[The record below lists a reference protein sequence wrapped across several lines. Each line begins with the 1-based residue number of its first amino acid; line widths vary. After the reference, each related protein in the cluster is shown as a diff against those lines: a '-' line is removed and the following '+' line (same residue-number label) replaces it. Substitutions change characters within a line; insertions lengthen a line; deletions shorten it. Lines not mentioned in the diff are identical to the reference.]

1 MPYTS
6 QIDTAKTIRK
16 ELKSSFPGIKF
27 WVTSKSSINV
37 SWIDGPTE
45 ETVDAVVMP
54 FKKVS
59 YCEASGEVLS
69 GGNTYV
75 FTTRLFSEAALNH
88 GLKLEAAKNRSIWSA
103 INFDEVELKANWD
116 DRGFCING
124 KREYTVF
131 DYNRVDLS
139 GEVYENLSSIDLT
152 NGIPVEKTIEAVET
166 VEEVVELAELVESI
180 KVSEAVQ
187 EILDIRADRYCGRKE
202 QRIDRYEGLAAKHS
216 DLASQ
221 YYNQSTEMSKCIP
234 MGQPILVGHYSEK
247 GDRNFRDR
255 IWNKMGQS
263 VKHNETAEYYR
274 GKSAAAD
281 SNDAIYGDDPEAITK
296 VSAKIAELEA
306 NQESMKASNKI
317 IKSTKLSDG
326 EKIEALQQNGHS
338 IESAKE
344 ILLPQKWRGAGYQGY
359 ELTNNSA
366 NIRRMKQRLEGLERS
381 LLAAAD
387 KGDEEKEY
395 PEHDMTVITARSID
409 RLQLCFEGKPSGDV
423 RKILKANGF
432 RWSPSNTAW
441 QRHLSNSAY
450 ALNQVLAELGKLLC
464 KV

>member
-6 QIDTAKTIRK
+6 DADKAKTIRK
-16 ELKSSFPGIKF
+16 DLKASFPGIKF
-27 WVTSKSSINV
+27 WVTSKNSIKV

-45 ETVDAVVMP
+45 KAVNAVIMH
-54 FKKVS
+54 FEKVS

-75 FTTRLFSEAALNH
+75 FTNRLFSEAALNH
-88 GLKLEAAKNRSIWSA
+88 GLKLEAAKNRTIWSA
-103 INFDEVELKANWD
+103 INFDEVELDPNWD
-116 DRGFCING
+116 DRGFSING

-139 GEVYENLSSIDLT
+139 GEVYENLASLDLT
-152 NGIPVEKTIEAVET
+152 DGIPVEEVTEAVEI
-166 VEEVVELAELVESI
+166 VEEIVEVTEQVE
-180 KVSEAVQ
+180 VSEAVQ
-187 EILDIRADRYCGRKE
+187 EILDIRADRYSDRKE
-202 QRIDRYEGLAAKHS
+202 QRVERYEGLVAKHRT
-216 DLASQ
+216 LAEQS
-221 YYNQSTEMSKCIP
+221 YNQSTEMSKCIP
-234 MGQPILVGHYSEK
+234 MGQPILIGHYSEK

-263 VKHNETAEYYR
+263 VKHSDTAKYYS
-274 GKSAAAD
+274 GKAAAAD

-326 EKIEALQQNGHS
+326 EKVEALHQNGHS

-344 ILLPQKWRGAGYQGY
+344 ILSPQKWRGAGYQGY

-366 NIRRMKQRLEGLERS
+366 NIRRMKQRLEELERS
-381 LLAAAD
+381 LLAAAV

-395 PEHDMTVITARSID
+395 PEHNMTVITARSID
-409 RLQLCFEGKPSGDV
+409 RLQLIFEGKPSGDV
-423 RKILKANGF
+423 RKILKSNGF
-432 RWSPSNTAW
+432 RWAPSSTAW
-441 QRHLSNSAY
+441 QRHLGNSAY
-450 ALNQVLAELGKLLC
+450 ALDRVLAELGKLKCLTA
-464 KV
+464 

>member
-6 QIDTAKTIRK
+6 EVDTAKTIRK

-37 SWIDGPTE
+37 SWIDGPTQE
-45 ETVDAVVMP
+45 AVDAVVIP

-59 YCEASGEVLS
+59 YCASSGEVLS

-75 FTTRLFSEAALNH
+75 FTNRLFSESALNH
-88 GLKLEAAKNRSIWSA
+88 GLKLEAAKNRTIWSA

-116 DRGFCING
+116 DRGFGISG

-139 GEVYENLSSIDLT
+139 GEVCGNLASIDLT
-152 NGIPVEKTIEAVET
+152 NGIPVEEVTEAVEI
-166 VEEVVELAELVESI
+166 VEEIVE
-180 KVSEAVQ
+180 VSESAEVLEAVE
-187 EILDIRADRYCGRKE
+187 EILEIRADRYSDRKE
-202 QRIDRYEGLAAKHS
+202 QRVDRYEGLAAKHN
-216 DLASQ
+216 DLAKQS
-221 YYNQSTEMSKCIP
+221 YDQSTEMSKCIP
-234 MGQPILVGHYSEK
+234 MGQPILIGHYSEK
-247 GDRNFRDR
+247 SDRNYRDR

-263 VKHNETAEYYR
+263 VKHNDTAEYYR
-274 GKSAAAD
+274 GKAAAAD

-296 VSAKIAELEA
+296 VSAKVAELEA
-306 NQESMKASNKI
+306 KQELMKASNKI
-317 IKSTKLSDG
+317 IKSA
-326 EKIEALQQNGHS
+326 KIDDKIAALVELGYNP
-338 IESAKE
+338 ESAEE
-344 ILLPQKWRGAGYQGY
+344 IMTPQRWRGAGYQGY

-381 LLAAAD
+381 LLAAAV

-395 PEHDMTVITARSID
+395 PEYNMTVVTARSID

-423 RKILKANGF
+423 RNILKSNGF

-441 QRHLSNSAY
+441 QRHLGNSAY
-450 ALNQVLAELGKLLC
+450 ALDRVLAELGKLKCLTA
-464 KV
+464 

>member
-6 QIDTAKTIRK
+6 AVDTAKTIRK
-16 ELKSSFPGIKF
+16 DLKTIFPSIKF
-27 WVTSKSSINV
+27 WVTSKNSINV
-37 SWIDGPTE
+37 SWVDGPTKE
-45 ETVDAVVMP
+45 SVDAAVMR
-54 FKKVS
+54 FRSVS

-75 FTTRLFSEAALNH
+75 FTNRLFSEAALNH

-103 INFDEVELKANWD
+103 INFNEVELKANWD
-116 DRGFCING
+116 DRGFGISG

-139 GEVYENLSSIDLT
+139 GEVYENLAAIDLT
-152 NGIPVEKTIEAVET
+152 NGIPVEETIEAVEQ
-166 VEEVVELAELVESI
+166 VEEIIEVTESAE
-180 KVSEAVQ
+180 VSEAVQ
-187 EILDIRADRYCGRKE
+187 EILDIRADRYCDRKE

-216 DLASQ
+216 GLASQ
-221 YYNQSTEMSKCIP
+221 YYNQSTEMSKYIP
-234 MGQPILVGHYSEK
+234 MGQPILIGHYSEK
-247 GDRNFRDR
+247 SDRNYRDR
-255 IWNKMGQS
+255 LWNKMGQS
-263 VKHNETAEYYR
+263 VKHNDTAEYYK
-274 GKSAAAD
+274 GKAAAAD
-281 SNDAIYGDDPEAITK
+281 CNDAIYGDDPEAITK

-326 EKIEALQQNGHS
+326 EKVEALQKNGHS

-344 ILLPQKWRGAGYQGY
+344 ILSPQRWRGAGYQGY

-366 NIRRMKQRLEGLERS
+366 NIRRMRQRLERLERS

-423 RKILKANGF
+423 RKILKSNGF
-432 RWSPSNTAW
+432 RWSPSSTAW
-441 QRHLSNSAY
+441 QRHLGNSSY
-450 ALNQVLAELGKLLC
+450 ALDRVLAELRKLKCLTA
-464 KV
+464 